1 VPLYEILAIVFMV
14 VFIAGLF
21 SGYPVAWLLG
31 GLSLGFTALAIAL
44 NGAGYDTFLMTSWA
58 KFSGVIDRFDAIMSN
73 WVLVSLPMFVYM
85 GLMLDKSGVADN
97 MMRNFVK
104 VFGGIK
110 GGLGLTVVVIGILL
124 AASTGIVGASVVLL
138 AMLSMPIMLE
148 HSYSKSL
155 ASGVVAASGTLGILI
170 PPSIMLVLMA
180 DQVSTPV
187 GDLFMGAMIPGVG
200 LGLLYVVYIVAL
212 GIFKPAMVPGRAA
225 ELEALSWRQIG
236 VAFLSTVPTFGLIL
250 LVLGSIFFGI
260 ATPTEASGLGAAGAM
275 VLAAMNGRLS
285 LRTIREVGIETTL
298 TTCFIFAIF
307 IGATVFAYVLRL
319 VGGDELITDF
329 FKGLGLGPTGLVL
342 VVLAVVFVA
351 GFFLDWFEIVLIIV
365 PLLAPVVKAAGID
378 MTWFLILIA
387 VMLQTSFLTPPVGFS
402 LFYLKGVVPKGVT
415 IGDIYVGVI
424 PFVLLQVLMVAACLL
439 FPGLVLWLPKQMYG
453 AGAAG
458 G

>member
-1 VPLYEILAIVFMV
+1 MPLYEILAIVFMV

-85 GLMLDKSGVADN
+85 GLMLDKSGVADI

-138 AMLSMPIMLE
+138 AVLAMPVMLNQG
-148 HSYSKSL
+148 YNKGL

-180 DQVSTPV
+180 DQVSAPV
-187 GDLFMGAMIPGVG
+187 GDLFMGALIPGVL
-200 LGLLYVVYIVAL
+200 LGLTYMVYLVFL
-212 GIFKPAMVPGRAA
+212 GIFKPSMVPGRSADIA
-225 ELEALSWRQIG
+225 PPTGKEIAM
-236 VAFLSTVPTFGLIL
+236 AFLSTVPTFGLIL

-260 ATPTEASGLGAAGAM
+260 ATPTEAAGLGAAGAM
-275 VLAAMNGRLS
+275 VLAAINGRLS
-285 LRTIREVGIETTL
+285 LKTIRDVGVETTL

-319 VGGDELITDF
+319 IGGDEVITDF
-329 FKGLGLGPTGLVL
+329 FKGLGLGPTGLTI

-365 PLLAPVVKAAGID
+365 PLLAPVLKLAGVD
-378 MTWFLILIA
+378 QTWFLILMA
-387 VMLQTSFLTPPVGFS
+387 LMLQTSFLTPPVGFS
-402 LFYLKGVVPKGVT
+402 LFYLKGVVPKEVT
-415 IGDIYVGVI
+415 IGDIYTGII
-424 PFVLLQVLMVAACLL
+424 PFVLLQLLMVVVCFAYPDLI
-439 FPGLVLWLPKQMYG
+439 LWLPKQMYG
-453 AGAAG
+453 G
-458 G
+458 